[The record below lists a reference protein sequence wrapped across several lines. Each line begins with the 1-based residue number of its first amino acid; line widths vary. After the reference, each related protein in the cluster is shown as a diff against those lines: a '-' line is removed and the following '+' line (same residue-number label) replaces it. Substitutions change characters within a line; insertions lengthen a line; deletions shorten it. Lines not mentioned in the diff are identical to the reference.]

1 MKNWNFIN
9 GWSLKIGRVNR
20 AIVLSMLM
28 MILSQPMFS
37 KLAQAKDDL
46 TKDQLISEEQP
57 PSIEFLE
64 FLGGGV
70 TVEKEFLDPMNYTEI
85 DTGTKQDKTQQV
97 GNDKIQKDDE

>member
-9 GWSLKIGRVNR
+9 GWSLKIARVNR
-20 AIVLSMLM
+20 AIVVSMLM
-28 MILSQPMFS
+28 MILSQPMLS
-37 KLAQAKDDL
+37 KQALANDD
-46 TKDQLISEEQP
+46 LISEEQA